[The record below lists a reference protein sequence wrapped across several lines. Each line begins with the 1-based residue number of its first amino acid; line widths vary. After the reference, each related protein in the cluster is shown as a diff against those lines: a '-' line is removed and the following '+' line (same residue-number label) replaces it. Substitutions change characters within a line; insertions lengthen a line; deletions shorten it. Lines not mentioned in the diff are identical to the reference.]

1 MLKRNTL
8 IIHSFREWRGDR
20 TETTGK
26 KVIKRGMK
34 FQGVELPKDEFAYME
49 DTYEEVRETK
59 LEV

>member
-1 MLKRNTL
+1 
-8 IIHSFREWRGDR
+8 
-20 TETTGK
+20 
-26 KVIKRGMK
+26 MK